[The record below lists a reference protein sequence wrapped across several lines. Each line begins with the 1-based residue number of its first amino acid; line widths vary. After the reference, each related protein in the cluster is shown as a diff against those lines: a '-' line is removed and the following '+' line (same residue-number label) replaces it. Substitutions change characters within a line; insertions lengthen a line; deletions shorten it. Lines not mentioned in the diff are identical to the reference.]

1 MTYTKKNKTIDVTKK
16 YCIRFGKIALDK
28 GYITEE
34 QLYEAIRLQ
43 VEDDIKRRPHRVLG
57 RILFEMGVM
66 STKEIDD
73 VLNELF
79 KQKQ

>member
-1 MTYTKKNKTIDVTKK
+1 MKTKDKTIDVTTK

-28 GYITEE
+28 GYITED

-43 VEDDIKRRPHRVLG
+43 VEDDIKGRPHRVLG
-57 RILFEMGVM
+57 YILFKMGVM
-66 STKEIDD
+66 SAKEIDD